1 MSTDAVMAA
10 QIVPE
15 DFLAPARLWLLA
27 AVAAL
32 GVLYLLLQRR
42 RRAYAV
48 RFTNLDLLDKIAP
61 ERPGWRRHLPA
72 AAFLFALAA
81 LVVGL
86 ARPTQVTSVPRE
98 RATIMLAI
106 DTSRSMQAD
115 DVSPTRFDSAKQAA
129 TTFVEELPDT
139 INVGL
144 VAFNG
149 VASVR
154 VPPTTNHDAVIG
166 SIASMQLGDATAIGE
181 AIFACLD
188 TLAQLADEA
197 GDPPP
202 AAIVVMSDGETTVGR
217 PNEDAVAAAQ
227 QAGLRVSTIAFG
239 TDDGIIFLPDQPAPI
254 AVPVNGPELEAI
266 ADATGGEFFEAASTA
281 ELTNVYRDIGSSFST
296 ESVADEITP
305 SWLALGLGLLGVAG
319 LLSLLWFSRLP

>member
-1 MSTDAVMAA
+1 MRMLAL
-10 QIVPE
+10 QIIPE
-15 DFLAPARLWLLA
+15 DFLAPARLWLLLGI
-27 AVAAL
+27 AAL
-32 GVLYLLLQRR
+32 AALYVVLQTRR
-42 RRAYAV
+42 QAYAV

-72 AAFLFALAA
+72 AVFLLALVA

-86 ARPTQVTSVPRE
+86 ARPTQVTQVPRE
-98 RATIMLAI
+98 RATILLAI

-115 DVSPTRFDSAKQAA
+115 DVSPNRIESAKAAA

-144 VAFNG
+144 IAFNG

-154 VPPTTNHDAVIG
+154 VPPTTNHAAVIG
-166 SIASMQLGDATAIGE
+166 SIEAMQLGDATAIGE

-188 TLAQLADEA
+188 TLAQLADEDGEA
-197 GDPPP
+197 PP

-227 QAGLRVSTIAFG
+227 EAGLRISTIAFG
-239 TDDGIIFLPDQPAPI
+239 TDEGVITLPDNPSPI
-254 AVPVNGPELEAI
+254 AVPVNGPELESI
-266 ADATGGEFFEAASTA
+266 ADATGGEFFEAASTS
-281 ELTNVYRDIGSSFST
+281 ELTNVYRDIGSSFSV
-296 ESVADEITP
+296 EDISDEITP
-305 SWLALGLGLLGVAG
+305 SWLALGLGLLALTGV
-319 LLSLLWFSRLP
+319 LSLLWFSRLP